1 MLTALRVNNY
11 KSFPRET
18 EFSLRRLT
26 LLLGKNNSGKT
37 AVAHLPL
44 LLFSALSGQPGQDDP
59 LLPLRVRGLVYG
71 SNLQE
76 LVHRETPHTV
86 VGLGCSYT
94 GWGRTH
100 SEKQVLRTLD
110 VQIQLNQTLARAE
123 SAFVSSFRATS
134 LVEPI
139 DWQPNQS
146 SSDQIVYNG
155 ATSFRGLLP
164 VLHGETGPERYRVVN
179 DLRNYS
185 QRELA
190 GILHLRSIRAPLS
203 AVYENKAAETRE
215 DSDGAEAP
223 YLLNERSDV
232 LDEVSAWYTKR
243 LSLSGLSVEPG
254 TAAFRLMSGPRSREH
269 NIARAGQGLQQVLP
283 IVTYLAAMKLGV
295 LKRRLVVIE
304 EPELHLHP
312 SAHGGLSDLVIE
324 TLRARPALQMAIETH
339 SENFI
344 LRIRRRVADGQLSPH
359 DVNILWFDNS
369 EGAGRNVREILIN
382 HDGSVTDWPSGVFS
396 EDLDE
401 VRAIA
406 RAGRP

>member
-1 MLTALRVNNY
+1 VLTALRVNNY
-11 KSFPRET
+11 KSFPVRQNFLFGDLRSYWERTTRERQP
-18 EFSLRRLT
+18 LRASPAPIF
-26 LLLGKNNSGKT
+26 G
-37 AVAHLPL
+37 AVRATW
-44 LLFSALSGQPGQDDP
+44 PGRP

-76 LVHRETPHTV
+76 LVHRETHTV

-185 QRELA
+185 QRNWRA
-190 GILHLRSIRAPLS
+190 YYTSARSERRCPQF
-203 AVYENKAAETRE
+203 TRTRPRKLE

-312 SAHGGLSDLVIE
+312 SAHGGLSDLVIG
-324 TLRARPALQMAIETH
+324 TLRARPPYRWLLKR
-339 SENFI
+339 I
-344 LRIRRRVADGQLSPH
+344 LKTSSFG
-359 DVNILWFDNS
+359 
-369 EGAGRNVREILIN
+369 
-382 HDGSVTDWPSGVFS
+382 
-396 EDLDE
+396 
-401 VRAIA
+401 
-406 RAGRP
+406 